1 MGRLCIPV
9 AMARPSIALFLATAG
24 LIAGVAGCG
33 QTSHSPAP
41 EGGESVAPNSS
52 APAPA
57 KSKADKD
64 EKGGEGGEGSEGGEG

>member
-1 MGRLCIPV
+1 MGPMRFSV

-24 LIAGVAGCG
+24 LLAGVSGCG

-41 EGGESVAPNSS
+41 KGGESVAPSSS

-57 KSKADKD
+57 PAKPKAEQD
-64 EKGGEGGEGSEGGEG
+64 EKGGEGGEGGEN